1 VARLVGIARLAS
13 ESPALEAKRRV
24 EYFELPTRRYLS
36 KCDSPR
42 MPFRWMINPY
52 RGCEFGCKYCYAR
65 YTHEFMEFLEPLDF
79 ERKIFVK
86 RFDARAFRREL
97 ARLPSGETI
106 AIGTATDPY
115 QPAESRYRITRAML
129 EEFARTA
136 GFRIGLIT
144 KSNLITRDIDVFQ
157 EMARRHFLTVV
168 ITITTL
174 DANLARLLEPMAPR
188 PDLRIAAVRKLSAA
202 GLRASVNCCPILPL
216 LNDSDTSIDAVAKAA
231 AKAGAV
237 GLGANVVYLKDC
249 AKAVF
254 LPFLELQFPQLARGY
269 RERFA
274 RGAYLGG
281 AYPETIRER
290 VRRIRRRYGLD
301 PVDERPLPAL
311 WPAAAGTAA
320 SDDKQLTLFSFESA

>member
-1 VARLVGIARLAS
+1 VPHLVGIARLAS
-13 ESPALEAKRRV
+13 ESPTLEAKRRV
-24 EYFELPTRRYLS
+24 EYLELPTRRFFS

-65 YTHEFMEFLEPLDF
+65 YTHEFMEFREPFDF

-97 ARLPSGETI
+97 AGLPSGETI

-115 QPAESRYRITRAML
+115 QPAESRYRLTRAML
-129 EEFARTA
+129 EEFGRTA

-144 KSNLITRDIDVFQ
+144 KSNLIVRDIELFQ
-157 EMARRHFLTVV
+157 EIARRHFLTLV

-174 DANLARLLEPMAPR
+174 NANLARMLEPIAPR
-188 PDLRIAAVRKLSAA
+188 PDLRMAAVRKLSAA
-202 GLRASVNCCPILPL
+202 GLRVSVNCCPILPL
-216 LNDSDTSIDAVAKAA
+216 LNDGDTSIDAVAKAA
-231 AKAGAV
+231 AEAGAV

-254 LPFLELQFPQLARGY
+254 LPFLDSQFPELARKY
-269 RERFA
+269 RERFS
-274 RGAYLGG
+274 RDAYLRG

-290 VRRIRRRYGLD
+290 VHRIRRRYGLD
-301 PVDERPLPAL
+301 QAGERPLPAL
-311 WPAAAGTAA
+311 WPADARATINN
-320 SDDKQLTLFSFESA
+320 DKQLTLFSFESA